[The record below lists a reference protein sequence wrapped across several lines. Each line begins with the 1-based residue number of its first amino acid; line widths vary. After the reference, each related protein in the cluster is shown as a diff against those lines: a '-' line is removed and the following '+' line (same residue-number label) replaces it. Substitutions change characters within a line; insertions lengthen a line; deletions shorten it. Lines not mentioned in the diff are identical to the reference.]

1 MYASLNA
8 IVYTCMLILVFFIAQ
23 VQSIIIPQN
32 LMLMNAPWVHMTV
45 QQRQHVQIL
54 MAATLV
60 PVIQVML
67 EMEQIASVRTLLA
80 FYWNTVGLG
89 IFSNG

>member
-1 MYASLNA
+1 
-8 IVYTCMLILVFFIAQ
+8 MLILVFFIAQ

-32 LMLMNAPWVHMTV
+32 LMLMNAPWVHMTA

-54 MAATLV
+54 MAAILV
-60 PVIQVML
+60 PVTLVML

-89 IFSNG
+89 IL